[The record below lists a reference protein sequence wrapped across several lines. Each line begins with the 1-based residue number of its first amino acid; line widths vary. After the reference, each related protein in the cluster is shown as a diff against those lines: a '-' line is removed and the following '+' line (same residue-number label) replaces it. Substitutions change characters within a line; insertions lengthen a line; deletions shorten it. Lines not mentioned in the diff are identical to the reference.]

1 MNPQLMGMSD
11 IAGTYVFDIET
22 SHKALRLNRFFWNM
36 IGAEWRAR
44 FVADPE
50 GLLTEAGLNEIEKEL
65 IRTCDWLGL
74 VRNGANFFVL
84 EKFARVMK
92 VSNMQVYALMRGE
105 TFEEFLA
112 TRQVPDA
119 R

>member
-1 MNPQLMGMSD
+1 MNPQLLGMSD
-11 IAGTYVFDIET
+11 IPGTYVFDIET

-50 GLLTEAGLNEIEKEL
+50 AVLTESGLNELEKEL

-112 TRQVPDA
+112 TRKVPDA